1 MSIGTNAY
9 SRSCQCRNCIL
20 DEWSHRSDHFLWSEL
35 LFDVQLVSFFA
46 VFFILFWRTWDG
58 VNRIFEP
65 RLGFSLHSAH
75 WLYRHLHTFIVI
87 SLAFINSPCPWDH
100 GRLWNCGKIFGEKVV
115 KRVAA
120 RYIWSQNGSHRFL
133 LAHLFY
139 SRACG
144 LSFLTRFHL
153 MFLIMVSIGL
163 CERLAGVRSGCFF
176 SADGLLTKG
185 DICTPAGP
193 VCLLLLH

>member
-1 MSIGTNAY
+1 MALTGFSSLVLGSPCIRRIGYIGIST
-9 SRSCQCRNCIL
+9 L
-20 DEWSHRSDHFLWSEL
+20 LL
-35 LFDVQLVSFFA
+35 LFPLLSLIVLV
-46 VFFILFWRTWDG
+46 
-58 VNRIFEP
+58 
-65 RLGFSLHSAH
+65 LGIMGG
-75 WLYRHLHTFIVI
+75 YGIV
-87 SLAFINSPCPWDH
+87 A
-100 GRLWNCGKIFGEKVV
+100 RFGEKVV

-120 RYIWSQNGSHRFL
+120 RYISSQNGSHRFL

-139 SRACG
+139 SRASG
-144 LSFLTRFHL
+144 LSFLARFRL